1 MGRLFHIPG
10 IFFLFVAFVLLFLVS
25 ISLPY
30 LTTLDFARVHFDGGK
45 VTAGSDSN
53 ALTELRFGT
62 WADCWYESSGD
73 RVCSSAG
80 NAYNVTIY
88 SDNGSSSVSIGA
100 SWTRGLALHPVGACH
115 FSSRPFT
122 PHADTLAAAGVTLIA
137 FLLSLSSHIT
147 LRLFASLAAFLA
159 GTIAF
164 IAFLVDVALYAYVKS
179 EAGKLDGVNAHTDTA
194 PGFWVTFV
202 SFILLFLAGG
212 TVCFGRRRDRMA
224 GATNYPM
231 ASSKFSRSWRD
242 RFTRS

>member
-30 LTTLDFARVHFDGGK
+30 LTTLDFARVHFDEGK

-100 SWTRGLALHPVGACH
+100 SWTRGLALHPV
-115 FSSRPFT
+115 
-122 PHADTLAAAGVTLIA
+122 AAGVTLIA

>member
-30 LTTLDFARVHFDGGK
+30 LTTLDFARVHFEGK
-45 VTAGSDSN
+45 VTAGGDSN
-53 ALTELRFGT
+53 AVTELRFGT

-80 NAYNVTIY
+80 NAYNVTIH
-88 SDNGSSSVSIGA
+88 NGSGDSSVSIGS
-100 SWTRGLALHPVGACH
+100 SWTRGLALHPV
-115 FSSRPFT
+115 
-122 PHADTLAAAGVTLIA
+122 AAGVTLIA

-147 LRLFASLAAFLA
+147 LRLFASLASFLA
-159 GTIAF
+159 GTVAF

-179 EAGKLDGVNAHTDTA
+179 EVGKLDNVDAHTDTA
-194 PGFWVTFV
+194 PGFWMTFV

>member
-10 IFFLFVAFVLLFLVS
+10 IFFLFAAFVLLFLVS

-30 LTTLDFARVHFDGGK
+30 LTALDFARVHFDGGK
-45 VTAGSDSN
+45 VTSGNDSN

-80 NAYNVTIY
+80 NAYSVTVHSSNS
-88 SDNGSSSVSIGA
+88 SDSITIGSA
-100 SWTRGLALHPVGACH
+100 WTRGLAIHPV
-115 FSSRPFT
+115 
-122 PHADTLAAAGVTLIA
+122 AAGVTLIA

-164 IAFLVDVALYAYVKS
+164 IAFLVDIALYAYVKS
-179 EAGKLDGVNAHTDTA
+179 EVGKLDDVDAHTDTA
-194 PGFWVTFV
+194 PGFWMTFV